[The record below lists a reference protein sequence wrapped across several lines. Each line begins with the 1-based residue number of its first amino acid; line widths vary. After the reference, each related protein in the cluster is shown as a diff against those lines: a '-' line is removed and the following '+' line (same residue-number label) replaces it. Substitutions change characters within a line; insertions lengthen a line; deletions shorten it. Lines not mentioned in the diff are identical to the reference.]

1 VAGVGRMRMDEV
13 VRGVIPF
20 MLAQFAIMFLLVLF
34 PSIVL
39 VPMRWF
45 VG

>member
-1 VAGVGRMRMDEV
+1 MRMDEV
-13 VRGVIPF
+13 TRGVVPF
-20 MLAQFAIMFLLVLF
+20 MVAQFAVMFLMVLF

-45 VG
+45 TG